1 MRVLS
6 YHDVFCYTISMHTRP
21 YVLNALKYATLTIA
35 GIVCIIIVAYFLR
48 GSEMSSLSGRLVP
61 AQQTGEIPTQH
72 VSTAQVMNGFLVP
85 ADTHVIFTIP
95 GSAQPIPATTFV
107 GGKKAD
113 QETRFW
119 IYGFS
124 GHEDENQEAGFTGRK
139 LYDGMYYYS
148 AGELSAQSQKRQP
161 ADNNLLAIRKSIV
174 SPDPVVRVSDSQM
187 LYPGQTYYIMSAGE
201 LLAGLDLD
209 NDGINTAVEAK
220 IGTDARIVDTDRDG
234 ISDGIE
240 FVAGYNPREPD
251 TDHDGNADGCEDAN
265 KNGTLDAGETSPVTS
280 DTDRDGFCDGRGT
293 SAGCPEMSDSKT
305 LCSQDRDNQRVCRPV
320 PSSPIYGEDANG
332 NCAWDAPDETSGT
345 NPATYG
351 VDDHTFK
358 ENQFTA
364 KFGIRPSG
372 QGTRAPAFPIPTL
385 PTR

>member
-1 MRVLS
+1 
-6 YHDVFCYTISMHTRP
+6 MHARP
-21 YVLNALKYATLTIA
+21 YVLNALKYATLTVA
-35 GIVCIIIVAYFLR
+35 GIICIIIATYFLR
-48 GSEMSSLSGRLVP
+48 GSTASLQGRLVP
-61 AQQTGEIPTQH
+61 AQETGEIPTQH
-72 VSTAQVMNGFLVP
+72 FTASQVINGFLIP

-95 GSAQPIPATTFV
+95 GNAQPIPVTTFV
-107 GGKKAD
+107 GGVKAD
-113 QETRFW
+113 KETRFW

-124 GHEDENQEAGFTGRK
+124 GHEDENQQAGLTGRQ

-148 AGELSAQSQKRQP
+148 AGELTAQATKRQP

-174 SPDPVVRVSDSQM
+174 SPDPVVRVSDTQM

-209 NDGINTAVEAK
+209 NDGINSAVESK
-220 IGTDARIVDTDRDG
+220 IGTDPRSPDTDHDG
-234 ISDGIE
+234 VSDGIE

-265 KNGTLDAGETSPVTS
+265 KNGILDAGETSPLSS

-293 SAGCPEMSDSKT
+293 APGCPEMSDTKM
-305 LCSQDRDNQRVCRPV
+305 LCSLDRDNQRVCHPV
-320 PSSPIYGEDANG
+320 PASPIYGEDTNG
-332 NCAWDAPDETSGT
+332 NCTWDAPDETSGT

-351 VDDHTFK
+351 VDDQTFK

-364 KFGIRPSG
+364 KYGIRATG
-372 QGTRAPAFPIPTL
+372 QGTPAPAFPIPTL